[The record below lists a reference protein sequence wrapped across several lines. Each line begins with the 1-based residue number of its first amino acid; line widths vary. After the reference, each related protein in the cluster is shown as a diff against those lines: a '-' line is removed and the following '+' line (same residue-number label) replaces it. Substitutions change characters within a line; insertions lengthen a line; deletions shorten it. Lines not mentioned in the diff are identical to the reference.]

1 MIGLARDRAQD
12 FRDNWFFSC
21 ECQRCQDSTDLG
33 WQSSS
38 WLCESCGDPAPPSSP
53 PQWGGVQC
61 PKCGW
66 EVEEEE
72 VVKMETLLALKVQE
86 GPEDGADGVR
96 EWAEDL
102 LAQEDVGRLHPHHA
116 LAMIVK
122 MRLMRTPAL
131 GLPQMRRKVEVPIVL
146 RKESKKGME
155 GKNLTF
161 AIMRQTPHPL
171 NGKCHVFFL
180 IFWTP
185 SLNCTTM

>member
-61 PKCGW
+61 LKCGW

-72 VVKMETLLALKVQE
+72 VVKIETLLALKVQE

-131 GLPQMRRKVEVPIVL
+131 GLQQMRRKVEVRLVCFTSRQGGRSWQPSGWA
-146 RKESKKGME
+146 KMAKKFLLGAF
-155 GKNLTF
+155 LLF
-161 AIMRQTPHPL
+161 SRQMRRF
-171 NGKCHVFFL
+171 CA
-180 IFWTP
+180 
-185 SLNCTTM
+185 